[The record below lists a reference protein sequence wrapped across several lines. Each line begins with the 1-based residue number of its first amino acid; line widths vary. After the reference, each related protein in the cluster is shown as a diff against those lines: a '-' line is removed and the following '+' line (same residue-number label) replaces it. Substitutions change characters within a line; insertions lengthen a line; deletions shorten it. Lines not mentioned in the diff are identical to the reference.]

1 MQTRHN
7 GCGDGK
13 GHNSNSTHIFHLRTE
28 DNPAHSTWLVKKNNK
43 YAWQMHN
50 EMLIVMTLEVLRDV
64 VASLQLR
71 PLYSIMADET
81 TDSSNREQVVI
92 FLRWVDNSLKAHE
105 EFIELQQVDRIDAAT
120 ITFTTKDVLHRMNL
134 RLTGARGQC
143 YGGCSILSGAK
154 TSVATNI
161 KSD

>member
-1 MQTRHN
+1 
-7 GCGDGK
+7 
-13 GHNSNSTHIFHLRTE
+13 
-28 DNPAHSTWLVKKNNK
+28 
-43 YAWQMHN
+43 
-50 EMLIVMTLEVLRDV
+50 
-64 VASLQLR
+64 
-71 PLYSIMADET
+71 MADET

-161 KSD
+161 KSDKEPSSHNAITTL